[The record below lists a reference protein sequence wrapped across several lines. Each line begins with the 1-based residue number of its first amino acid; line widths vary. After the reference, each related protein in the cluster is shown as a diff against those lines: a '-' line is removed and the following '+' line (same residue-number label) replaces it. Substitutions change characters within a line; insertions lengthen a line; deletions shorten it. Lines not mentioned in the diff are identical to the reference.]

1 MLFVRRVI
9 AFVLLLL
16 LLILSVLLVPAA
28 FLLVLLGWV
37 GQKVAELFL
46 KSSKAIVALGK
57 FQSEN

>member
-1 MLFVRRVI
+1 MLFARRLI

-16 LLILSVLLVPAA
+16 LLLASVLLVPAA

-46 KSSKAIVALGK
+46 KSAKAIAALGK
-57 FQSEN
+57 FEKQV